1 MTYFAATLRGISLNC
16 QTDNCYTMCRTHDIA
31 LYSKM
36 EKNPL
41 ENVMLLYDDALIPLK
56 SGQEEGC
63 KVECRVC
70 SFPFVENGS
79 AQEKA

>member
-1 MTYFAATLRGISLNC
+1 MIGSC
-16 QTDNCYTMCRTHDIA
+16 SRTSPKHDIA
-31 LYSKM
+31 LYPKM

-70 SFPFVENGS
+70 SFPFGENVDVMFGFIFDFGFGLP
-79 AQEKA
+79 